1 MRSVFLALA
10 GTTAICISAPAMA
23 QAIPQGTY
31 VNQDD
36 SAKWVFGARTGSFI
50 QYKSINGNPGVITI
64 EFEYSVS
71 GGMMTY
77 RQTRISLTDHPMA
90 RTQTLDKTS
99 TEQIEIRPDAIVI
112 GGAIY
117 RRS

>member
-1 MRSVFLALA
+1 MRSTFLALA

-31 VNQDD
+31 VNGDD
-36 SAKWVFGARTGSFI
+36 SAKWIFGSRTGSFV
-50 QYKSINGNPGVITI
+50 QYKSINGQPGVITI

-71 GGMMTY
+71 GGVLTY
-77 RQTRISLTDHPMA
+77 RQTRISLTGHPMA
-90 RTQTLDKTS
+90 RSQPLDKTS
-99 TEQIEIRPDAIVI
+99 SEKIEIRADAIVV
-112 GGAIY
+112 GGVIY